1 MADDKLRDPLRRTRR
16 WAKVWMVAALVTGLG
31 ATMMVARVL
40 KRSRP
45 QAGAVDT
52 LSVVVANSTLPMAT
66 TIAESHLRVVKVPKA
81 MAPKGSFT
89 KVEELVGRVVK
100 ETIIE
105 GEPIV
110 VGRLSSKESGGGLT
124 AIIPEDMRAM
134 AVKVNEVIGVA
145 GFIHP
150 NDRVDVI
157 AVMPADASSQN
168 PQEKLPRAKVIL
180 QNIQVLATGQEMI
193 DESKG
198 QKPKPVTVVTL
209 LVLPEDA
216 ERLALAAEE
225 GSIRLAM
232 RNPVDQFEVET
243 AGIIPPQLMTQ
254 NARASTDGSG
264 RVARRVVRRDEPT
277 PPAPVEDPVAVVE
290 VFHGKK
296 LEERKIRPPGAPE
309 EAGKTPSR

>member
-16 WAKVWMVAALVTGLG
+16 WAKVWMAAALVTGLG

-45 QAGAVDT
+45 QAEFVETG
-52 LSVVVANSTLPMAT
+52 SVVVANSTLPMGT
-66 TIAESHLRVVKVPKA
+66 TIAGIDLKTVKVAKGTT
-81 MAPKGSFT
+81 PKGSFT
-89 KVEELVGRVVK
+89 TVDELVGRVVK

-110 VGRLSSKESGGGLT
+110 AARLSSKEAGAGLT
-124 AIIPEDMRAM
+124 ALIPEDMRAM

-157 AVMPADASSQN
+157 AVMPADSTSQN
-168 PQEKLPRAKVIL
+168 PVDKLPRAKVIL
-180 QNIQVLATGQEMI
+180 QNIQVLACGQEMV

-225 GSIRLAM
+225 GHIRLAM

-243 AGIIPPQLMTQ
+243 AGIIPPQLMMPT
-254 NARASTDGSG
+254 ARPASGG
-264 RVARRVVRRDEPT
+264 AGGGARRLAQRVE
-277 PPAPVEDPVAVVE
+277 PAPAAPVDPVAIVE

-296 LEERKIRPPGAPE
+296 LEERKIHSADRTEEVRKPP
-309 EAGKTPSR
+309 TRR